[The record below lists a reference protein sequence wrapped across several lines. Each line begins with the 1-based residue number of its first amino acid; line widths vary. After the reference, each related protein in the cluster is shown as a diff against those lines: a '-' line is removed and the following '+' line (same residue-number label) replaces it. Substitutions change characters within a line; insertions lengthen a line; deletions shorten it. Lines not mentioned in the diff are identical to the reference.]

1 MVATFISNSPDETES
16 FGREFARTIRPGDV
30 IALIGELGAG
40 KTLFVK
46 GLVSGLGCNA
56 AVTSPTFTLIHEYC
70 GDRFPIFHFDFF
82 RLENANE
89 AERLDLD
96 GYFFANGVSVIEW
109 ADRFRDLIPE
119 TACWISF
126 EAKSETKRAITTR

>member
-1 MVATFISNSPDETES
+1 MATFISNSPDETES
-16 FGREFARTIRPGDV
+16 FGRQFARTIRPGDV

-56 AVTSPTFTLIHEYC
+56 AVTSPTFMLIHEYC

-82 RLENANE
+82 RLEDAKE

-119 TACWISF
+119 IARWISF